1 MPNKWIEHV
10 REFSK
15 KHNISFGCALSH
27 PDLKKEYVPVVKKS
41 REETKQEKKL
51 IIINQMSNNLINR
64 IKSMTDDDKPIIR
77 MKFNSYSKEIQD
89 NIKGK
94 YPKYYNK
101 LFPKK

>member
-1 MPNKWIEHV
+1 
-10 REFSK
+10 
-15 KHNISFGCALSH
+15 
-27 PDLKKEYVPVVKKS
+27 
-41 REETKQEKKL
+41 
-51 IIINQMSNNLINR
+51 MSNNLINR

-89 NIKGK
+89 NVKDK